1 MDKIRISENELK
13 QIINESVM
21 SILKENFD
29 YNYGS
34 RNIEI
39 IREIYQLS
47 LKIDKIAEDFGNTPI
62 SLYTEDIM
70 NLCMELKKNL
80 LNNKQ

>member
-1 MDKIRISENELK
+1 MNKIKINGNELK
-13 QIINESVM
+13 QIINESVI

-47 LKIDKIAEDFGNTPI
+47 LKIDKIAEDFGETPI

-70 NLCMELKKNL
+70 KLCMELKKNL

>member
-1 MDKIRISENELK
+1 MNKIKINGNELK
-13 QIINESVM
+13 QIINESVISM
-21 SILKENFD
+21 LKEDFD

-39 IREIYQLS
+39 IREIYQLA
-47 LKIDKIAEDFGNTPI
+47 LKIDKIAEDFGETPI

-70 NLCMELKKNL
+70 KRCIELKKNL

>member
-1 MDKIRISENELK
+1 MSKVRISENELK

-21 SILKENFD
+21 GILKENFD
-29 YNYGS
+29 YNYES

-47 LKIDKIAEDFGNTPI
+47 LKIDKIAEDFGKTPI

-70 NLCMELKKNL
+70 NLCIELKKNL

>member
-1 MDKIRISENELK
+1 MNKIRISENELK
-13 QIINESVM
+13 QIVNESVI

-47 LKIDKIAEDFGNTPI
+47 LKIDKIAENFGETPI

-70 NLCMELKKNL
+70 KRCMELKKNL

>member
-1 MDKIRISENELK
+1 MDKIKISENELK

-47 LKIDKIAEDFGNTPI
+47 LKIDKIAEDFGKTLI

-70 NLCMELKKNL
+70 NLCIELKENL

>member
-1 MDKIRISENELK
+1 MNKIRISENELK

-21 SILKENFD
+21 GILKENFD

-39 IREIYQLS
+39 IREIYQLT
-47 LKIDKIAEDFGNTPI
+47 LKIDKIAEDFGETPI
-62 SLYTEDIM
+62 SRYTEDIM
-70 NLCMELKKNL
+70 KRCIELKKNL

>member
-1 MDKIRISENELK
+1 MDKIKISENELK

>member
-1 MDKIRISENELK
+1 MGKIKISESELK
-13 QIINESVM
+13 QIINKSVM
-21 SILKENFD
+21 NILKEDFD

-47 LKIDKIAEDFGNTPI
+47 LKIDKIAEDFGETPI

-70 NLCMELKKNL
+70 KHCLELNRNLI
-80 LNNKQ
+80 NNNQ

>member
-1 MDKIRISENELK
+1 MDKIRISENKLK

-21 SILKENFD
+21 GILKENFD
-29 YNYGS
+29 YNYGA

-47 LKIDKIAEDFGNTPI
+47 LKIDKIAEDFGKTPI

-70 NLCMELKKNL
+70 NLCIELKKNL

>member
-1 MDKIRISENELK
+1 MNKIKISGNELK
-13 QIINESVM
+13 QIINESVI
-21 SILKENFD
+21 SILKEDFD

-39 IREIYQLS
+39 IREIYQLA
-47 LKIDKIAEDFGNTPI
+47 LKIDKIAEDFGETPI

-70 NLCMELKKNL
+70 KRCIEFKKNL
-80 LNNKQ
+80 VNNK

>member
-1 MDKIRISENELK
+1 MNKIKINGNELK
-13 QIINESVM
+13 QIINESVI

-47 LKIDKIAEDFGNTPI
+47 LKIDKIAEDFGETPI
-62 SLYTEDIM
+62 SLYTEEIM
-70 NLCMELKKNL
+70 KRCMELKKNL

>member
-1 MDKIRISENELK
+1 MNKIRICENELK

-21 SILKENFD
+21 DILKEYFD

-34 RNIEI
+34 KNIEI
-39 IREIYQLS
+39 IREIYKLS
-47 LKIDKIAEDFGNTPI
+47 LKINEISEDFGETPI
-62 SLYTEDIM
+62 SLYTKNIM
-70 NLCMELKKNL
+70 ERCIELKKNL

>member
-1 MDKIRISENELK
+1 MNMIKISGNELK
-13 QIINESVM
+13 QIINESVIN
-21 SILKENFD
+21 ILKENFD

-47 LKIDKIAEDFGNTPI
+47 LKIDKIAEDFGETPI

-70 NLCMELKKNL
+70 KRCMELKKNL

>member
-1 MDKIRISENELK
+1 MNKIKISGNELK
-13 QIINESVM
+13 QIINESVIN
-21 SILKENFD
+21 ILKENFD

-47 LKIDKIAEDFGNTPI
+47 LKIDKIAEDFGETPI
-62 SLYTEDIM
+62 SLYTEEIM
-70 NLCMELKKNL
+70 KRCMELKKNL

>member
-1 MDKIRISENELK
+1 MNKIRISENELK
-13 QIINESVM
+13 QIVNESVI

-47 LKIDKIAEDFGNTPI
+47 LKIDKIAENFGETPI

-70 NLCMELKKNL
+70 KCCMELKKNL

>member
-1 MDKIRISENELK
+1 MNKIKISENELK
-13 QIINESVM
+13 QIINESVIG
-21 SILKENFD
+21 ILKENFD

-47 LKIDKIAEDFGNTPI
+47 LKIDKIAKDFGETPI

-70 NLCMELKKNL
+70 KRCIELKKNL

>member
-1 MDKIRISENELK
+1 MNKIRIGENELK
-13 QIINESVM
+13 QIVNESVI

-47 LKIDKIAEDFGNTPI
+47 LKIDKIAEDFGETPI

-70 NLCMELKKNL
+70 KRCMELKKNL

>member
-1 MDKIRISENELK
+1 MGKIRISENELK

-21 SILKENFD
+21 NILKEDFD

-47 LKIDKIAEDFGNTPI
+47 LKIDKIAEDFGETPI

-70 NLCMELKKNL
+70 KCCVELKKNL
-80 LNNKQ
+80 LNSNQ

>member
-1 MDKIRISENELK
+1 MNKIKISGDELK
-13 QIINESVM
+13 QIINESVI
-21 SILKENFD
+21 SILKEDFD

-39 IREIYQLS
+39 IREIYQLA
-47 LKIDKIAEDFGNTPI
+47 LKIDKIAEDFGETPI

-70 NLCMELKKNL
+70 KRCMELKKNL

>member
-1 MDKIRISENELK
+1 MGKIKISENELK
-13 QIINESVM
+13 QIINESVI
-21 SILKENFD
+21 SILKEDFD

-47 LKIDKIAEDFGNTPI
+47 LKIEKIAEDFGETPI
-62 SLYTEDIM
+62 SLYTVSNGMLFGLD
-70 NLCMELKKNL
+70 LDSFLPS
-80 LNNKQ
+80 